1 MANGAIGNFSSRQA
15 LRTRNREPEKKVSW
29 SPEGPNRKK
38 KKKKKSPLLGPERFH
53 AYLRERL
60 PFGRLVHLFSL
71 TTGPISVTFLQ
82 LRTFLDPRARLV
94 RSRIN
99 SFRRSISNSIRR
111 EKRIEKKKAKFALTK
126 SHFEIKVAQLIG
138 DGNEFKVNECHRCYL
153 RKTQPSHLRFL
164 DFKQRV
170 RRGEQDG
177 EMGVKGGGGCGC
189 GRAKVRATI

>member
-1 MANGAIGNFSSRQA
+1 MGQSVISLRGRLFVLETENLKKKSRDRQKA
-15 LRTRNREPEKKVSW
+15 RTV
-29 SPEGPNRKK
+29 K

-111 EKRIEKKKAKFALTK
+111 EKRIKKKKAKFALTK

-170 RRGEQDG
+170 RRGKQDG
-177 EMGVKGGGGCGC
+177 EMGVQGGGGCGC
-189 GRAKVRATI
+189 ARAKVRATI